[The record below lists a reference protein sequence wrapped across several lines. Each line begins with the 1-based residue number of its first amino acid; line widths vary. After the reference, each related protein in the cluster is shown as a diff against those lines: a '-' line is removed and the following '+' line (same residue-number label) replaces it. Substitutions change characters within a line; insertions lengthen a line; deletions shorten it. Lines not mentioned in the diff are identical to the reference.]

1 MPGYALR
8 RLLSMFPILIGV
20 TLLLFILLRVIPGE
34 PARMLTGARTPSPQ
48 ALSNLQERTRTRAP
62 LYRQYSDYLTALSRG
77 DLGRSY
83 RSGRP
88 VASIIG
94 ETLPKSLAL
103 AVLALLIEISI
114 GVPAGVYAAIKR
126 GSLFD
131 RGSMLAASL
140 LAATPVFALGLV
152 FQLVLGVRL
161 RWLPVTGAG
170 SLSSYIMPALV
181 MALIADAYLVRV
193 VRSSLLDVVSKDYI
207 TAARANGLS
216 ERRVLFVHALKNAL
230 APIIAVAGVHF
241 GFLIGSAVAT
251 EVVFN
256 WPGIGRQLFAAVM
269 ERDRPVVIGVTLV
282 LASMFLLVNLIVD
295 ISQAWVN
302 PRVREGL

>member
-1 MPGYALR
+1 MFAYCFR
-8 RLLSMFPILIGV
+8 RLLAVAPILIGV
-20 TLLLFILLRVIPGE
+20 TLLLFILLQVLPGD
-34 PARMLTGARTPSPQ
+34 PARMLTGYRTPSPQ
-48 ALSNLQERTRTRAP
+48 ALSNLQGRMGTKAS
-62 LYRQYSDYLTALSRG
+62 LVGQYANYLLALSRG

-83 RSGRP
+83 RTQRP
-88 VASIIG
+88 VVAIIG
-94 ETLPKSLAL
+94 ETLPNSLAL
-103 AVLALLIEISI
+103 AALALSIEMLI
-114 GVPAGVYAAIKR
+114 GVPAGALAAIKR

-131 RGSMLAASL
+131 RGSMVASTL
-140 LAATPVFALGLV
+140 LAATPVFALGLL

-161 RWLPVTGAG
+161 KWLPVTGAG
-170 SLSSYIMPALV
+170 SFSSYLMPALV
-181 MALIADAYLVRV
+181 MALIAAAYLVRV
-193 VRSSLLDVVSKDYI
+193 VRSSLLDVLAKDYI

-216 ERRVLFVHALKNAL
+216 ERRVLLVHGLKNAL

-282 LASMFLLVNLIVD
+282 MATIFLLVNLIVD

-302 PRVREGL
+302 PRVREEG